1 MEHPNIAFIQR
12 FYELF
17 ARGEMHTTTSMF
29 SEDFLFMPAGKY
41 GQLAGPRR
49 GPQALLSFT
58 EQQMELTGGTWIPR
72 PYDILAS
79 DAHVAVLVDVQATRG
94 ERTVQ
99 FRLVHVWH
107 FKGGVATG
115 LHSYVDDQYLYDEFF
130 A

>member
-1 MEHPNIAFIQR
+1 MDHPNIAFIQR

-17 ARGEMHTTTSMF
+17 ARGETHTLASMF
-29 SEDFLFMPAGKY
+29 SQDFLFMPAGKHS
-41 GQLAGPRR
+41 QLAGPRR
-49 GPQALLSFT
+49 GPEALLCFT

-79 DAHVAVLVDVQATRG
+79 EDHIAVLVEVRATRG
-94 ERTVQ
+94 ERTEQ
-99 FRLVHVWH
+99 FHLVHVWH
-107 FKGGVATG
+107 IQGGRATG